1 MENRITLEEF
11 NQNFKLI
18 KNYLK
23 ETRKWDGYFFG
34 TNGDE
39 ITYVRSKSKNSQVLT
54 ILQNEIVTGMRRDGT
69 EIGFLVLEQ
78 PYESDFKVSI

>member
-1 MENRITLEEF
+1 MENRMTLKEF

-69 EIGFLVLEQ
+69 EIGFLVLDK
-78 PYESDFKVSI
+78 PYESDFTVSI